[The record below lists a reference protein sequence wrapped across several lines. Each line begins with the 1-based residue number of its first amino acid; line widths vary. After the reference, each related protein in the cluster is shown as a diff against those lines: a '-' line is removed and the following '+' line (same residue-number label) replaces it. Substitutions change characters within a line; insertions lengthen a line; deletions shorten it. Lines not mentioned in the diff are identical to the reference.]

1 MGRVKRGVHIKITH
15 RKASFPVSYFYVHLS
30 GFARRTHFRARP
42 CCMLCIQ
49 MALISRTRPC
59 CMLCI
64 QMARTSLI
72 LYYPSFPVSYF
83 YVHLSGF
90 ARRTHFRARPCCM
103 LCIQMALISRTRPCC
118 MLCIQMART
127 SLILLS
133 HSLLP

>member
-103 LCIQMALISRTRPCC
+103 LCIQMAPRSTYSSSGL
-118 MLCIQMART
+118 ARKLAKT
-127 SLILLS
+127 VADGCWSS
-133 HSLLP
+133 CEE